1 MTFSAP
7 TGYAGS
13 ELVAQMSRLTD
24 NLLPS
29 FPNLTRDEIGWILA
43 TTSQSLM
50 PELGRHLSTTALAV
64 LRRRGVDVRF
74 GASVTEVTAT
84 GALLTDRTEIACG
97 TVIWCAGVTANPL
110 VATLGLPLDHGRLV
124 VNATLD
130 VPGYPQVF
138 AIGDAAAVPDLTST
152 THPPAI
158 CPPTAQHAMRQGAA
172 AARNITAAVTGKPQR
187 PYRHRDL
194 GLVVDLGGRHAV
206 ATPLGVKLK
215 GILAVLVTRGYHL
228 YALPTAK
235 RRLTVLTDWALA
247 GKHPNDVRFGLL
259 SLTQASAGNHA
270 HRAT

>member
-1 MTFSAP
+1 
-7 TGYAGS
+7 
-13 ELVAQMSRLTD
+13 
-24 NLLPS
+24 
-29 FPNLTRDEIGWILA
+29 
-43 TTSQSLM
+43 
-50 PELGRHLSTTALAV
+50 
-64 LRRRGVDVRF
+64 
-74 GASVTEVTAT
+74 
-84 GALLTDRTEIACG
+84 
-97 TVIWCAGVTANPL
+97 
-110 VATLGLPLDHGRLV
+110 
-124 VNATLD
+124 
-130 VPGYPQVF
+130 
-138 AIGDAAAVPDLTST
+138 VPDLTST